1 MMYFVYLTIL
11 FFLFFLK
18 NIFYLSRS
26 HRKINLRD
34 NSRKIKNNKLVWCS
48 VTFWNF
54 IDWMPMTRKI
64 YCIALTQF
72 VEIYWYMPIRMLAFD
87 AEIGPKSRSPFNFHH
102 LQTTSQALLIIIIFT
117 GIHPD
122 QTIPPG
128 RVETP
133 LQLERL
139 HNHTGAFRWD
149 PLDYTGSV
157 LRVTQVELNSRLSPR
172 IVRTVWLVRFVRR
185 AWSPNCK
192 PLHNPRRPWGSAEVM
207 ETCQS
212 YLDLHKFIACG
223 LGPRS

>member
-1 MMYFVYLTIL
+1 
-11 FFLFFLK
+11 
-18 NIFYLSRS
+18 
-26 HRKINLRD
+26 
-34 NSRKIKNNKLVWCS
+34 
-48 VTFWNF
+48 
-54 IDWMPMTRKI
+54 
-64 YCIALTQF
+64 
-72 VEIYWYMPIRMLAFD
+72 MPIWMLAFGAQID
-87 AEIGPKSRSPFNFHH
+87 PESRSPFNFHH
-102 LQTTSQALLIIIIFT
+102 CRLWHNFLSTAYYYIYRYPSWSNDTA
-117 GIHPD
+117 
-122 QTIPPG
+122 G